1 MTTTITTL
9 SAAPPTAGPAPVAPR
24 FRALRL
30 PRSPKVIAGLII
42 LAFFVVLAIIG
53 PVIAPY
59 SPTHTDI
66 SWVQVVK
73 PTGPF
78 GSSQIV
84 PESPSTAHWLG
95 TTIYANDVFSQL
107 LVSARAT
114 LLVGFLAGAVAT
126 ALSVM
131 VGVSAGY
138 LGGAADE
145 GLSLTAN
152 VFLAIPGLPLLIV
165 LASYVPGADNSP
177 FLIALIVSVTGWAYG
192 ARVLRAQTLSLRNRD
207 FVEAARVSGEGRLR
221 IIVFE
226 VLPNLVP
233 IAAASFLF
241 TTLYAI
247 GAYVALA
254 FLGLAGSDIWNWG
267 LMLMQAQAQSATASG
282 WWWWWAPPGVCI
294 ALLGTGLALLN
305 FGMDE
310 FINPRLRAA
319 GLSRKEARRAGLR
332 RRPKLGFTPVMHR
345 DGSAAGPAAVLGS
358 APASRD
364 GGVPGVTRR

>member
-1 MTTTITTL
+1 MSTAVQSL
-9 SAAPPTAGPAPVAPR
+9 AAGPSPNATAAVPR

-30 PRSPKVIAGLII
+30 PRSPKVLAGLGI
-42 LAFFVVLAIIG
+42 LLVFAVLAVVG
-53 PVIAPY
+53 PMIAPY

-66 SWVQVVK
+66 SWVRIL
-73 PTGPF
+73 PPIGRF
-78 GSSQIV
+78 GSPEIV
-84 PESPSTAHWLG
+84 PESPSSAHWLG

-114 LLVGFLAGAVAT
+114 MVVGFLAGAAAT
-126 ALSVM
+126 VLSIV

-138 LGGAADE
+138 IGGVTDD
-145 GLSLTAN
+145 GLSLAAN

-165 LASYVPGADNSP
+165 LASYVPGADTSP
-177 FLIALIVSVTGWAYG
+177 VLIALIVSVTGWAFG

-207 FVEAARVSGEGRLR
+207 FVEAARVSGESTFR
-221 IIVFE
+221 IIVYE

-241 TTLYAI
+241 TTLYAL

-254 FLGLAGSDIWNWG
+254 YLGLAGSNIWNWG
-267 LMLMQAQAQSATASG
+267 LMLMQSQAESAPASG

-294 ALLGTGLALLN
+294 ALLGCGLALLN

-310 FINPRLRAA
+310 FINPRLRTA
-319 GLSRKEARRAGLR
+319 GLSRKSARRAGLR
-332 RRPKLGFTPVMHR
+332 RRPKLGFTPVMR
-345 DGSAAGPAAVLGS
+345 RPAGEPLPATVVQMARPGADGSDPAGAQP
-358 APASRD
+358 
-364 GGVPGVTRR
+364 